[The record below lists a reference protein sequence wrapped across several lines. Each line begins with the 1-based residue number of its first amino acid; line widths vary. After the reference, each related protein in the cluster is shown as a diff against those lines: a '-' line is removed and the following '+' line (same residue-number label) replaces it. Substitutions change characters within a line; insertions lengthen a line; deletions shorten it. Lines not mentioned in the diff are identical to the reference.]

1 MSTEVM
7 SSNMQG
13 MFGMQGG
20 QGMFGMHGGQGMFGT
35 HGSHGLSNSNGLSG
49 NGNSDSDS
57 GLQELPEGV
66 KQLVQQIMAAIAE
79 QMSRQSSNS
88 SESSGAGALGA
99 AGGGG
104 GGGGFGGGGFGG
116 GGSPFPMSSKAAV
129 TPSASSDATPAG
141 SLTDPTSN
149 ASDDALDAAD
159 LLSDDD
165 DDTTPSA
172 LQSAT
177 QGTALTKNAG
187 GVSQAA
193 AISGIDPKSSQV
205 MQTGTGTDKTFNYT
219 DDTDR
224 EESITYSDE
233 DSKKATMTLEPGE
246 TGTFIGGSS
255 DMGVRISPSDAKGDT
270 HTDEVLFEDGGAGEG
285 QASGVGNED
294 ISKVDGNKDYNGIAS
309 NMTITLSDGRLAGD
323 GNKIRAYQNST
334 DDAAA
339 MGLAGDPSK
348 TVNIVQ
354 SDVSAAK
361 A

>member
-7 SSNMQG
+7 WSNNQG

-20 QGMFGMHGGQGMFGT
+20 QGTFGMHGSQGI

-57 GLQELPEGV
+57 GLQELPEEV

-79 QMSRQSSNS
+79 HMSRQSADSSGNSGTGAIAASGASGASGYGGSGYGGSNS
-88 SESSGAGALGA
+88 
-99 AGGGG
+99 
-104 GGGGFGGGGFGG
+104 
-116 GGSPFPMSSKAAV
+116 PFSLSSKEAV
-129 TPSASSDATPAG
+129 TPSATSTDA
-141 SLTDPTSN
+141 LTDPTSN
-149 ASDDALDAAD
+149 ASDDSLDASD

-165 DDTTPSA
+165 DDTTQSA

-219 DDTDR
+219 NDTNR
-224 EESITYSDE
+224 EESITYSDK

-255 DMGVRISPSDAKGDT
+255 DMGVRISPSDAQGNT
-270 HTDEVLFEDGGAGEG
+270 HPNEVLYEDGGAGNG
-285 QASGVGNED
+285 QASGVGNPD
-294 ISKVDGNKDYNGIAS
+294 VSKVDGDADFNGVAS
-309 NMTITLSDGRLAGD
+309 NMTVTLSDGSTAGD
-323 GNKIRAYQNST
+323 GDKIRAYQNST

-339 MGLAGDPSK
+339 MGLAGNASK